1 MNLQI
6 ANQKEIAGGW
16 GICIFN
22 ILYFGNYGCVSVS
35 R

>member
-6 ANQKEIAGGW
+6 ANQKEIAGEW
-16 GICIFN
+16 VVCTFN
-22 ILYFGNYGCVSVS
+22 ILHFGDYGCVSVS